1 MQRSPKVSLDGSIT
15 ARSFLV
21 LILCMA
27 LPAVAQNSDGKEQ
40 GFKPI
45 FNGKDMSA
53 FVLVKAPAETW
64 SIEDSIIRCKGRPNG
79 YFATKKSY
87 KNYILRLDFRYPR
100 NAGNSGYLL
109 NITGEHKVWPKCIE
123 VQGQYQGVCTIF
135 PIGGAKGPRP
145 KVDSAAREKARKPHT
160 EWNSVEIVMNNGA
173 ITAKLNGVTIAQ
185 SQPYDLKE
193 GPIGFQSEGAP
204 IDFRKIRIKELPN

>member
-15 ARSFLV
+15 ACSYLV

-64 SIEDSIIRCKGRPNG
+64 SIEDGIIRCKGRPNG

-87 KNYILRLDFRYPR
+87 KNYVLRLDFRYPR

-109 NITGEHKVWPKCIE
+109 SITGEHKVWPKCIE
-123 VQGQYQGVCTIF
+123 VQGQYKGVCTIF

-160 EWNSVEIVMNNGA
+160 EWNSVEIVMKNGA

-185 SQPYDLKE
+185 SEPYDLKE

>member
-15 ARSFLV
+15 ACSYLV
-21 LILCMA
+21 LILCLA

-64 SIEDSIIRCKGRPNG
+64 SIEEGVIRCKGRPNG

-87 KNYILRLDFRYPR
+87 KNYVLRLDFRYPR

-123 VQGQYQGVCTIF
+123 VQGQYKGVCTIF

-145 KVDSAAREKARKPHT
+145 KVDSAAREKARNPHT

-193 GPIGFQSEGAP
+193 GPIGFQSEGTP